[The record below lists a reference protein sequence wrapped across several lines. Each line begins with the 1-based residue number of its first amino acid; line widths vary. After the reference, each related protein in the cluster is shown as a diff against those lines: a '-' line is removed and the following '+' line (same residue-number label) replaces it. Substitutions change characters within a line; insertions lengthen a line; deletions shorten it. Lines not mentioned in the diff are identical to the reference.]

1 MHPEPLHAMAGLVRT
16 LARFTDLTQAEQR
29 AIQDLP
35 VRPRVVGP
43 GVDIVPAG
51 EAPAQ
56 CCLVLDGW
64 LCRYRLL
71 SAGRRQI
78 LALYLPGDVPDLQN
92 LYLSVR
98 DDGLAAVTKATVALI
113 PQESLRALTTAFPNL
128 ATALWRTLLVDAAI
142 QRAWL
147 VGLGR
152 CSAHERTAHLVCE
165 LYLRLAAIGL
175 AADHRYRLPL
185 TQTSLADTL
194 GLTSVHIN
202 RTFTAMREQNLLTLR
217 GGVLTIHDWNGL
229 VEAGG
234 FDPGYLH
241 LPR

>member
-1 MHPEPLHAMAGLVRT
+1 MRPATHPSADRPGRERPADPSAETVFRSLGGSRT
-16 LARFTDLTQAEQR
+16 ARGF
-29 AIQDLP
+29 
-35 VRPRVVGP
+35 
-43 GVDIVPAG
+43 
-51 EAPAQ
+51 
-56 CCLVLDGW
+56 
-64 LCRYRLL
+64 LCRCPVPSHGQGRGDRNPSLFVTDGARRLMTTCF
-71 SAGRRQI
+71 AGCSWQDIRA
-78 LALYLPGDVPDLQN
+78 ALE
-92 LYLSVR
+92 SR
-98 DDGLAAVTKATVALI
+98 D
-113 PQESLRALTTAFPNL
+113 TTAFPNL
-128 ATALWRTLLVDAAI
+128 ATALWRTLLVDAGI

-194 GLTSVHIN
+194 GLTSVHVN